1 MDNYTTD
8 YVTLL
13 DENGGEH
20 RFEVLD
26 ILEDDKEKFYALLPE
41 RDREINTPYTDETYG
56 YYIFQEISSE
66 KDQILSEVEDP
77 VKLEKLSKIFEKRF
91 DHFW

>member
-1 MDNYTTD
+1 MDDYTTD

-13 DENGGEH
+13 DENGEEH
-20 RFEVLD
+20 KFEVLD
-26 ILEDDKEKFYALLPE
+26 ILEEDKEKFYALLPE
-41 RDREINTPYTDETYG
+41 SNRERNTPYTDETYG
-56 YYIFQEISSE
+56 YYIFQEIYSE

-91 DHFW
+91 DHF